1 MDNEKE
7 YGVLA
12 TDVFRIMKK
21 NTQRMYVCIIVLLAL
36 NIISVADSMY
46 VRHRKAEI
54 IAKYENVIKNT
65 ENKCVIIE
73 HTQE

>member
-21 NTQRMYVCIIVLLAL
+21 NTQRMYVCIIFLLAL
-36 NIISVADSMY
+36 NIISVVDSMC

>member
-1 MDNEKE
+1 MENEKE

-21 NTQRMYVCIIVLLAL
+21 NTQRMYVCIIILLAL
-36 NIISVADSMY
+36 NIISVVDSMY

-54 IAKYENVIKNT
+54 IAEYEAVIEKT
-65 ENKCVIIE
+65 ENDCVVIE
-73 HTQE
+73 HTHE

>member
-21 NTQRMYVCIIVLLAL
+21 NTQRMYVCIIILLAL

-54 IAKYENVIKNT
+54 IAKYEAVIEKT
-65 ENKCVIIE
+65 ENDCVVIE
-73 HTQE
+73 HTHE